1 MTDLYISN
9 YGKLSILESKDSI
22 ISYDQNSKKW
32 LSMNKNLEEILL
44 LCQGGLTLEQII
56 KQISRDHLI
65 SEDEIMDKVLTPILS
80 LKKDGLVFEREEKED
95 KPIRLKEYKFE
106 FPLISAFVEITKRCN
121 LKCSHCYNE
130 SSKDQED
137 ELPRANLSNFL
148 NQADQIGVFNIFLT
162 GGEPFVRR
170 DFIDILYEIKERG
183 METGI
188 LTNGTLLN
196 KGIIKKLAELN
207 PKFLAVSLE
216 SINPEK
222 YWKIRGIDNSI
233 VIKNILEMKEQ
244 RINVKINNVLFNGL
258 NDSYEDIKELLIFLK
273 KNGFSRGDIAFDEV
287 LDIGRGKS
295 LQDYLIQNKSSVV
308 KDYKRAFKDIF
319 QEEVAN
325 KPTYGDSIRTSFC
338 GLGEGILYLTS
349 RADLTLCTILTDER
363 FKAGNIREKTLR
375 EIWEKSDKFN
385 YFRRKEHIKNSECED
400 CSKLTECAGG
410 CKAKSILLEE
420 DFNKPDRWACKFYF

>member
-9 YGKLSILESKDSI
+9 SGKLSILESKDSI
-22 ISYDQNSKKW
+22 IGYDQNSKIW

-44 LCQGGLTLEQII
+44 LCQGGSTLEQIT
-56 KQISRDHLI
+56 KQISRDHPI
-65 SEDEIMDKVLTPILS
+65 SEDEIMDNVLTSILS

-95 KPIRLKEYKFE
+95 KPIRLREYKFE

-121 LKCSHCYNE
+121 LRCSHCYNE
-130 SSKDQED
+130 SSRDQED
-137 ELPRANLSNFL
+137 ELPRADLSNFL
-148 NQADQIGVFNIFLT
+148 NQADQMGVFSIFLT

-183 METGI
+183 MEMGI

-196 KGIIKKLAELN
+196 KEIIKKLSELN

-216 SINPEK
+216 SINPGK

-233 VIKNILEMKEQ
+233 VIKNIFEMREQ

-273 KNGFSRGDIAFDEV
+273 KNGFNRRDIAFDEV

-308 KDYKRAFKDIF
+308 EDYRRASKDIF

-338 GLGEGILYLTS
+338 GLGESIIYLTS
-349 RADLTLCTILTDER
+349 KADLALCTILTDER
-363 FKAGNIREKTLR
+363 FKAGNIREKTLK
-375 EIWEKSDKFN
+375 EIWEKSDKFD
-385 YFRRKEHIKNSECED
+385 YFRRKKHIKDSKCED

-410 CKAKSILLEE
+410 CKAKSILLEG
-420 DFNKPDRWACKFYF
+420 DFNKPDIWTCEFYF